1 MTGLPVVEKPGGGS
15 RSVDRPHRLRLRRH
29 GPIGGGSNRKVGM
42 AQAQKRRPASNW
54 APVEAPPP
62 KPPTFVDRLIDA
74 ITRHRSALRRLGIAA
89 SVIIIAGALDDLCA
103 HARPHRSEQ
112 VQGGDRRD
120 ERQSVHALLRL
131 HRVELPRAHRL

>member
-1 MTGLPVVEKPGGGS
+1 
-15 RSVDRPHRLRLRRH
+15 
-29 GPIGGGSNRKVGM
+29 M

-74 ITRHRSALRRLGIAA
+74 IARQRSALRRLGIAA
-89 SVIIIAGALDDLCA
+89 SVIIIAVSLTIFVRTLVRIDPSKFKAA
-103 HARPHRSEQ
+103 IAATS
-112 VQGGDRRD
+112 GD
-120 ERQSVHALLRL
+120 QIHALLRL